1 MYTDLLNPLPKTIN
15 IKGTLFQFDTPKI
28 MGIINLS
35 PDSFYENDA
44 EKKETALLKK
54 IESFIANGAD
64 IIDIGGSST
73 KPNSSLPSAKEE
85 LDRVIEPLKLIRKE
99 FPNLIISI
107 DTVRNEVA
115 QQTLDIGA
123 DIINDVS
130 GGYDN
135 SKMLELVAK
144 FKCPYI
150 LTHNIEGGI
159 NKNVMDDSK
168 NTIKELIQFFSK
180 KISELNAKGIYDIII
195 DPGFGFSKRLKQNFE
210 IVQNFELL
218 HILNTPIMAGISR
231 KSMIYKPLEIESTD
245 ALNGTTA
252 MHAFILS
259 KKASLFR
266 VHDVQE
272 MNEVKKLWE
281 LSFC

>member
-115 QQTLDIGA
+115 QQTLEIGA

-168 NTIKELIQFFSK
+168 NIIKELIQFFSK

-231 KSMIYKPLEIESTD
+231 KSMIYKPLEIESKD

>member
-1 MYTDLLNPLPKTIN
+1 M
-15 IKGTLFQFDTPKI
+15 
-28 MGIINLS
+28 
-35 PDSFYENDA
+35 
-44 EKKETALLKK
+44 KK

-85 LDRVIEPLKLIRKE
+85 LARVIKPLKSIRKE
-99 FPNLIISI
+99 FPNLIISV
-107 DTVRNEVA
+107 DTVREQVA
-115 QQTLDIGA
+115 QQALEIGA

-130 GGYDN
+130 GGYAN
-135 SKMLELVAK
+135 GKMLDVIGK

-168 NTIKELIQFFSK
+168 NTIKELIKFFSK
-180 KISELNAKGIYDIII
+180 KISELNKKGIHDIII
-195 DPGFGFSKRLKQNFE
+195 DPGFGFSKNLKQNFE
-210 IVQNFELL
+210 IIKYFDLL
-218 HILNTPIMAGISR
+218 HILNTPVLAGISR
-231 KSMIYKPLEIESTD
+231 KSMIYKTLQIEAKD

-259 KKASLFR
+259 KNASLFR
-266 VHDVQE
+266 VHDVRE

>member
-115 QQTLDIGA
+115 QQTLEIGA

-218 HILNTPIMAGISR
+218 HILNAPIMAGISR
-231 KSMIYKPLEIESTD
+231 KSMIYKPLEIESKD

>member
-115 QQTLDIGA
+115 QQTLEIGA

-159 NKNVMDDSK
+159 NKNVMDESK

-180 KISELNAKGIYDIII
+180 KISELNAKGIHDIII

>member
-1 MYTDLLNPLPKTIN
+1 MYTDLLHPLPKTIN
-15 IKGTLFQFDTPKI
+15 IKGSLFQFDTPKI

-44 EKKETALLKK
+44 KKKETALLKK
-54 IESFIANGAD
+54 IESFIANGTD

-85 LDRVIEPLKLIRKE
+85 LTRVIKPLKSIRKE
-99 FPNLIISI
+99 FPNLIISV
-107 DTVRNEVA
+107 DTVREQVA
-115 QQTLDIGA
+115 QQALEIGA

-130 GGYDN
+130 GGYAN
-135 SKMLELVAK
+135 GKMLDVIGK

-168 NTIKELIQFFSK
+168 NTIKELIKFFSK
-180 KISELNAKGIYDIII
+180 KISELNKKGIHDIII
-195 DPGFGFSKRLKQNFE
+195 DPGFGFSKNLKQNFE
-210 IVQNFELL
+210 IIKYFDLL
-218 HILNTPIMAGISR
+218 HILNTPVLAGISR
-231 KSMIYKPLEIESTD
+231 KSMIYKTLQIEAKD

-259 KKASLFR
+259 KNASLFR
-266 VHDVQE
+266 VHDVRE

>member
-1 MYTDLLNPLPKTIN
+1 MYTDPLNTLPKTIN
-15 IKGTLFQFDTPKI
+15 IKGILFPFDTPKI

-54 IESFIANGAD
+54 IEYFISNGAD

-73 KPNSSLPSAKEE
+73 RPNSSLPSVDEE
-85 LDRVIEPLKLIRKE
+85 LSRVLPSLSAIRKE
-99 FPNLIISI
+99 FPSVVISI
-107 DTVRNEVA
+107 DTVRKEVA
-115 QQTLDIGA
+115 QQSLEIGA

-130 GGYDN
+130 GGYN
-135 SKMLELVAK
+135 NNGMFEVVSK

-159 NKNVMDDSK
+159 NKNVMDESK
-168 NTIKELIQFFSK
+168 NTIKELIKFFSN
-180 KISELNAKGIYDIII
+180 KISELNSLGIYDIII
-195 DPGFGFSKRLKQNFE
+195 DPGFGFSKNVKQNFE
-210 IVQNFELL
+210 IIKNFELL
-218 HILNTPIMAGISR
+218 DILNTPILAGISR
-231 KSMIYKPLEIESTD
+231 KSMIYKPLKIKSKD

-259 KKASLFR
+259 KKASIFR

>member
-85 LDRVIEPLKLIRKE
+85 LDRVIEPLTLIRKE

-115 QQTLDIGA
+115 QQTLEIGA

-180 KISELNAKGIYDIII
+180 KISELNSKGIYDIII

>member
-44 EKKETALLKK
+44 EKKETSLLKK

-85 LDRVIEPLKLIRKE
+85 LDRVIEPLTLIRKE

-115 QQTLDIGA
+115 QQTLEIGA

-218 HILNTPIMAGISR
+218 HILNTPIVAGISR

>member
-1 MYTDLLNPLPKTIN
+1 MYTDPLNTLPKTIN
-15 IKGTLFQFDTPKI
+15 IKGNLFPFDTPKI

-54 IESFIANGAD
+54 IEYFISNGAD

-73 KPNSSLPSAKEE
+73 RPNSSLPSVDEE
-85 LDRVIEPLKLIRKE
+85 LSRVLPSLSAIRKE
-99 FPNLIISI
+99 FPSVVISI
-107 DTVRNEVA
+107 DTVRKEVA
-115 QQTLDIGA
+115 QQSLEIGA

-130 GGYDN
+130 GGYN
-135 SKMLELVAK
+135 NNGMFEVVSK

-159 NKNVMDDSK
+159 NKNVMDESK
-168 NTIKELIQFFSK
+168 NTIKELIKFFSN
-180 KISELNAKGIYDIII
+180 KISELNSLGIYDIII
-195 DPGFGFSKRLKQNFE
+195 DPGFGFSKNVKQNFE
-210 IVQNFELL
+210 IIKNFELL
-218 HILNTPIMAGISR
+218 DILNTPILAGISR
-231 KSMIYKPLEIESTD
+231 KSMIYKPLKIKSKD

-259 KKASLFR
+259 KKASIFR
-266 VHDVQE
+266 VHDVHE